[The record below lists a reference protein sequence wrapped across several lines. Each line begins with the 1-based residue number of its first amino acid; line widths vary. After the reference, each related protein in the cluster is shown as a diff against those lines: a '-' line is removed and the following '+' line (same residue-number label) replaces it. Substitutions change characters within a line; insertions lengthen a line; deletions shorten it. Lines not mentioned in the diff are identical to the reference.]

1 MMGDE
6 NAIGLVVCIHTHT
19 LAHIQ
24 TNEKEGCFYW
34 SNCTLA
40 LKWPVFYSEC
50 LPAGKEGWE
59 AAKKKA
65 KKKES
70 MAL

>member
-1 MMGDE
+1 MNKSPLGLFFPLWKIITSCCFSLTCQCMMGDE

-40 LKWPVFYSEC
+40 LK
-50 LPAGKEGWE
+50 
-59 AAKKKA
+59 
-65 KKKES
+65 
-70 MAL
+70 